1 MAAKTPKVSI
11 NVPLPLY
18 GGNSGGNK
26 RTMNF
31 SKGVFIYLLGGL
43 VGTIWEPIW
52 NFMNGNGFVFCNG
65 SLFTP
70 FNFVYGVG
78 GLVIILCL
86 RNRTRVYE
94 VYLIGMVGGGIVEYI
109 LSYLEELILGTR
121 SWDYSDKFLNIFGRT
136 TFTYMMFWGLLCVVV
151 IFFVYRPLD
160 TLLEMYPKRAMKV
173 VAVVMVCV
181 VAVDLT
187 ITVGAMMRYAARNAG
202 VEASTAVGRLLDR
215 FFSDAFMARRFPAMK
230 FK

>member
-1 MAAKTPKVSI
+1 MSANTYRVKTDMSAALFSNDGRK
-11 NVPLPLY
+11 
-18 GGNSGGNK
+18 K
-26 RTMNF
+26 RTLNF
-31 SKGVFIYLLGGL
+31 SKAVFIYLLGGL
-43 VGTIWEPIW
+43 VGTVWETLW

-86 RNRTRVYE
+86 RNRTKVWH
-94 VYLIGMVGGGIVEYI
+94 VYLIGMIGGGIVEYM

-121 SWDYSDKFLNIFGRT
+121 SWDYSGRLLNIFGRT
-136 TFTYMMFWGLLCVVV
+136 TFIYMMFWGLLCVVV
-151 IFFVYRPLD
+151 IFFLYRPLD
-160 TLLEMYPKRAMKV
+160 ALLEMYPERAMKIIS
-173 VAVVMVCV
+173 VVMVCI

-187 ITVGAMMRYAARNAG
+187 VTVGAMMRYAARNKG
-202 VEASTAVGRLLDR
+202 ITAATAIGRLFDR
-215 FFSDAFMARRFPAMK
+215 FCDDAFMARRFPAMR